1 MKPIKKI
8 THRRQEKPYSCA
20 ASSVSMLFGMEEKIV
35 RKELKT
41 TRLGTEMCSIEK
53 FLKRNNVIFNAVTI
67 NEDYWNIF
75 SNLITLSLKF
85 PVISSANY
93 KDKYS
98 KKGRDHAVLICDG
111 KIYDPSEDREMCGES
126 YEKTF
131 SKSLIFNYLIIID
144 DERDGFLK
152 AFRNQPMY

>member
-1 MKPIKKI
+1 MKPLKKI
-8 THRRQEKPYSCA
+8 SHRHQEKPYSCV
-20 ASSVSMLFGMEEKIV
+20 ASAVSMLFGIEERIA
-35 RKELKT
+35 RKQLKT
-41 TRLGTEMCSIEK
+41 TRFGTNIHSIED
-53 FLKRNNVIFNAVTI
+53 FLKINKIIFNTVSM
-67 NEDYWNIF
+67 NEDYWSVF

-131 SKSLIFNYLIIID
+131 SKSLMFNYLIIID

-152 AFRNQPMY
+152 ASRNQIIY

>member
-1 MKPIKKI
+1 
-8 THRRQEKPYSCA
+8 
-20 ASSVSMLFGMEEKIV
+20 MLFGMEEKTV

-41 TRLGTEMCSIEK
+41 TRFGTKMYSIEE
-53 FLKRNNVIFNAVTI
+53 FLKRNNITAHAVSI

-75 SNLITLSLKF
+75 SDLITLSLKF

-93 KDKYS
+93 KDKFS

-111 KIYDPSEDREMCGES
+111 KIYDPSQDREMSGES

-131 SKSLIFNYLIIID
+131 SKSLIFTYLIIID

>member
-20 ASSVSMLFGMEEKIV
+20 ASAVSMLFGMEEKIV

-41 TRLGTEMCSIEK
+41 TRFGTKMYSIEE
-53 FLKRNNVIFNAVTI
+53 FLKRNNITAHAVSI
-67 NEDYWNIF
+67 HEDYWNIF

-93 KDKYS
+93 KDKFS
-98 KKGRDHAVLICDG
+98 KKGETTQ
-111 KIYDPSEDREMCGES
+111 Y
-126 YEKTF
+126 
-131 SKSLIFNYLIIID
+131 
-144 DERDGFLK
+144 
-152 AFRNQPMY
+152 

>member
-1 MKPIKKI
+1 MKPIEKI
-8 THRRQEKPYSCA
+8 IHRRQEKPYSCA
-20 ASSVSMLFGMEEKIV
+20 ASSVSMLFGMEEKILI
-35 RKELKT
+35 KELKT
-41 TRLGTEMCSIEK
+41 TRHGTKMCSIEE
-53 FLKRNNVIFNAVTI
+53 FLKRNKIIFHVVSM
-67 NEDYWNIF
+67 NEDYWNLF

-131 SKSLIFNYLIIID
+131 SKSLMFNYLIIID

-152 AFRNQPMY
+152 ASRNQIIY